1 MKVGIIGSAGV
12 VGSACKEGFQE
23 VGNEVFEHDLVLNT
37 SLDAVLE
44 TEVVYITVPSP
55 SLEDGSCDVSIV
67 ENVIKELKIKDY
79 AGVIAIKS
87 TVEPGTTQKF
97 IENYSQKICFVP
109 EFLKERTA
117 KEDFINH
124 GTLIIGSSD
133 EEIIK
138 VISKSHGNLPEK
150 IFSVM
155 PTEAEMIKYFH
166 NVFNAMRIVF
176 ANEIYEICKY
186 ESINYEKVLLGA
198 LERNDYSDSY
208 LKVNDELRGYA
219 GVCLPKDTKA
229 LAAYCKKKKLPLE
242 IFKQIHESN
251 EKLKK
256 TVFKNMR
263 ES

>member
-1 MKVGIIGSAGV
+1 MKI
-12 VGSACKEGFQE
+12 
-23 VGNEVFEHDLVLNT
+23 N
-37 SLDAVLE
+37 
-44 TEVVYITVPSP
+44 
-55 SLEDGSCDVSIV
+55 
-67 ENVIKELKIKDY
+67 DY

-133 EEIIK
+133 QEIIK
-138 VISKSHGNLPEK
+138 IISKSHGNLPEK

-186 ESINYEKVLLGA
+186 ESINYENVLIGA

-208 LKVNDELRGYA
+208 LKVNDELRGMLES
-219 GVCLPKDTKA
+219 VCLKILKR
-229 LAAYCKKKKLPLE
+229 LLH
-242 IFKQIHESN
+242 IV
-251 EKLKK
+251 KK
-256 TVFKNMR
+256 TSFP
-263 ES
+263 